1 MALPSLTLRNVKGSP
16 ITFAEMDTNLTNL
29 QQADFNVSVGASVSP
44 IRFDSTLTFTGGA
57 GISIAL
63 NTSTRTLTFTNTG
76 TVSAGTGLSQVG
88 TTVSLNTAT
97 TSTIGGVRVGAN
109 LSITAD
115 GTLSATG
122 GGFTGTVAILTAT
135 QAVFINGIQLARTG
149 NNLDVTLTS
158 STTTSVAG
166 VTTGTLFQARF
177 ENNLADDA
185 KAANTGTN
193 NGTVAFTTAS
203 RFSSY
208 SLDFGQDASQTAKNI
223 TFSNTNNLNFG
234 TTAFT
239 VEAWAYCAERNI
251 QAPNYYHKIVQTSS
265 TQKWLAFTD
274 SNDSESFGWFWGDE
288 NNSVFIAMAGVPF
301 IYNQWNHVVMMR
313 SGNNLW
319 LGTNGNMERVL
330 TNYTH
335 AIDWTNF
342 KVGGNQSVGW
352 IDSVRIS
359 TGTIYSTSTTY
370 TVPTAEFAFSSTQTV
385 ITTSSA
391 LPFLPLAGGVMLG
404 DVTLDGVRETVV
416 NHGNVSGT
424 ITPNASSGTVHKMTL
439 TGNITLNALTNVA
452 TGTNMTIIM
461 TQDSTGTRTLTNTGW
476 KWLGGNKTLS
486 TTGTNIDI
494 VTIFYDGG
502 TYYASL
508 GKGYA

>member
-1 MALPSLTLRNVKGSP
+1 MALPSLTLRTVKGSP
-16 ITFAEMDTNLTNL
+16 VTFAEMDTNLTNL
-29 QQADFNVSVGASVSP
+29 QQADFNVTVGANTSP
-44 IRFDSTLTFTGGA
+44 IRFDSTLTFAGGA
-57 GISIAL
+57 GISLAL
-63 NTSTRTLTFTNTG
+63 TTSTRTV
-76 TVSAGTGLSQVG
+76 TVGVT
-88 TTVSLNTAT
+88 TAT
-97 TSTIGGVRVGAN
+97 TSTVGGIKVGAN
-109 LSITAD
+109 LTITAD
-115 GTLSATG
+115 GTLSATASG
-122 GGFTGTVAILTAT
+122 SGFTGTVAILTAT
-135 QAVFINGIQLARTG
+135 QAVFVNGIQLARTG
-149 NNLDVTLTS
+149 NNLEVTLTS

-185 KAANTGTN
+185 KAVNTGTN

-251 QAPNYYHKIVQTSS
+251 QSPNFYHKIVQTSS

-274 SNDSESFGWFWGDE
+274 SNDGESFGWFWGDE
-288 NNSVFIAMAGVPF
+288 NNSVFVAMTGLTF

-370 TVPTAEFAFSSTQTV
+370 TVPTAEFLFSSTQTV

-416 NHGNVSGT
+416 PHGNVTGT
-424 ITPNASSGTVHKMTL
+424 LTPNASSGTVHTMRL
-439 TGNITLNALTNVA
+439 TGNITINTLTNVA

-476 KWLGGNKTLS
+476 KWLGGTKTL
-486 TTGTNIDI
+486 TTTSNAIDI
-494 VTIFYDGG
+494 ATVFYDGS